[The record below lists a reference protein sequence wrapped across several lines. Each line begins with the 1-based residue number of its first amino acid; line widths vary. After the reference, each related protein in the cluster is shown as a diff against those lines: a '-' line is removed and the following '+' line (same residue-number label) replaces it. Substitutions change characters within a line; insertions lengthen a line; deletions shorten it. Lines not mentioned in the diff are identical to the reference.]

1 VIRRS
6 LLRLS
11 GRLVPLE
18 SDEVLRMVRPA
29 SFPVARIAAD
39 CLSLALLWGCGA
51 LAGLGLALVLGL
63 LGSTRSHELWRIG
76 GDVGL
81 ILAAPSGAG
90 VALSIPR
97 FVVARVTSDRIE
109 DRLLMRR
116 LSFRPRGLA
125 GEGEAV
131 EVRAPVVELLT
142 KPRDLDVL
150 VQLIVGRLIANA
162 AQFH

>member
-1 VIRRS
+1 VITSS

-18 SDEVLRMVRPA
+18 SDEVLRMVKPA
-29 SFPVARIAAD
+29 SFPVVRIAAD
-39 CLSLALLWGCGA
+39 CLSLALPWRCGA

-63 LGSTRSHELWRIG
+63 LGSTQSHELWRIG

-81 ILAAPSGAG
+81 ILAAPSGVG
-90 VALSIPR
+90 VALCVPR

-109 DRLLMRR
+109 DRFLMQR
-116 LSFRPRGLA
+116 LSSRPRGLSS
-125 GEGEAV
+125 EGEAV

-150 VQLIVGRLIANA
+150 LQLMVGLLIANA